1 MFDNVTQDKIYTKV
15 DALDPKK
22 ACMEKAL
29 IGTND
34 SISGY
39 FPEIYNHSKCF
50 NKYPNS
56 LKTAD
61 VTPIHKEKEKTF
73 KNNYRPES
81 ILPVPERMNKSLST
95 WKNTYLLIY
104 LAIGRDMEHNIVC
117 WSWLKCGGKH
127 LMNKK

>member
-1 MFDNVTQDKIYTKV
+1 MLKLKKV

-61 VTPIHKEKEKTF
+61 VTPKKKR
-73 KNNYRPES
+73 K
-81 ILPVPERMNKSLST
+81 
-95 WKNTYLLIY
+95 LLRTT
-104 LAIGRDMEHNIVC
+104 IG
-117 WSWLKCGGKH
+117 LKVYFQFQSV
-127 LMNKK
+127 